1 MEKWAERIQEQI
13 AAKGLNLQGLAKA
26 CGKSQPSV
34 WQWFNDSESKPATK
48 MIMADNAVAAA
59 RYLGTSVEYL
69 MTGVGVASPS
79 QSVGFDPTKL
89 ATSIAA
95 LRHVAKKQGWEY
107 DPETHPV
114 QTLEAYQLACALP
127 ATPSTADVI
136 DFGERVAE
144 LLRRRE

>member
-1 MEKWAERIQEQI
+1 MEKWAERIQEQLL
-13 AAKGLNLQGLAKA
+13 AKGLNLQGLAKA

-34 WQWFNDSESKPATK
+34 WQWFNDSDSKPATR

-69 MTGVGVASPS
+69 MTGTGVASPS
-79 QSVGFDPTKL
+79 QSVGFDPGKL

-95 LRHVAKKQGWEY
+95 LRQVAKRQGWSY
-107 DPETHPV
+107 DPETHPD
-114 QTLEAYQLACALP
+114 QTLAAYQLACSLP
-127 ATPSTADVI
+127 ETPTTADVI
-136 DFGERVAE
+136 DFGARVAD